1 MNVLVLVEEI
11 SREQNIHDMA
21 WLLLISFVWFVL
33 KRFESGAES
42 HKNHEEEDVNLLKVV
57 DKADAHKTLV
67 IV

>member
-11 SREQNIHDMA
+11 SREQNIHDVA

-33 KRFESGAES
+33 KRVENGGENC
-42 HKNHEEEDVNLLKVV
+42 KNHKERDVNLLKVV
-57 DKADAHKTLV
+57 EKADAHKSLV